1 MSKPFKFCPH
11 CGNSLVLGL
20 FDGQQR
26 LICSVSCGYVYWKNP
41 IPVVAVLIEMN
52 GKYVLVKRGKDQ
64 GVGKWCMPCGFV
76 NEGESLADA
85 ARRESLEETHLV
97 VTVADLPFKIVNL
110 AAINEHL
117 HFFKGTIVGGVL
129 EAGDDAIDADCF
141 ATDALPEMAF
151 NTHTEVL
158 LAA

>member
-11 CGNSLVLGL
+11 CGNGL
-20 FDGQQR
+20 APGLYDGNKR
-26 LICSVSCGYVYWKNP
+26 LLCSASCGYVYWKNP

-76 NEGESLADA
+76 NEGESLTDA
-85 ARRESLEETHLV
+85 ACRETLEETHLV
-97 VTVADLPFKIVNL
+97 ITVCALPFKIVNL
-110 AAINEHL
+110 SAINEHL
-117 HFFKGTIVGGVL
+117 HFFKGTVVSGTL
-129 EAGDDAIDADCF
+129 EAGDDAIDAGCF
-141 ATDALPEMAF
+141 AADALPEMAF